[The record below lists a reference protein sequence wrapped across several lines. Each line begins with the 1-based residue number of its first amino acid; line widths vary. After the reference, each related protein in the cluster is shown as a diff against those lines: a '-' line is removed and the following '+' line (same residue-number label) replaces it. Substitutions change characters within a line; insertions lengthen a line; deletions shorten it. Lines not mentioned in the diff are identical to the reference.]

1 MRETSQIDKNQRD
14 RLRNKEFCYSC
25 ALNYLLHMF
34 VSLRLFFCIDEES
47 LGAAENMEICKQEKI
62 QLKINNLRTTIF
74 LTSASMRSIPLPN
87 SLFFDRTEMLDCNTM
102 KYDREPIAITNKG

>member
-1 MRETSQIDKNQRD
+1 MDIHLATMRETYQIDKNQTD

-25 ALNYLLHMF
+25 ALNYLLDMF
-34 VSLRLFFCIDEES
+34 VSLRQLFCIDRES

-87 SLFFDRTEMLDCNTM
+87 SLFFDRVKRCLPYH
-102 KYDREPIAITNKG
+102 KI

>member
-1 MRETSQIDKNQRD
+1 MDIHLATMRETSQIDKNQTAD

-25 ALNYLLHMF
+25 ALNYLLDMF
-34 VSLRLFFCIDEES
+34 VSLRPFFCIDGES

-74 LTSASMRSIPLPN
+74 LTSASMRYIPLPN
-87 SLFFDRTEMLDCNTM
+87 SLFFDRVKRCLPYH
-102 KYDREPIAITNKG
+102 KI

>member
-1 MRETSQIDKNQRD
+1 MDIHLATMRETSQIDKNQTAD

-25 ALNYLLHMF
+25 ALNYLLDMF
-34 VSLRLFFCIDEES
+34 VSLRQFFYIDGES

-74 LTSASMRSIPLPN
+74 FNFCFHAFYPST
-87 SLFFDRTEMLDCNTM
+87 
-102 KYDREPIAITNKG
+102 